1 MITLDRCRQLI
12 DTGYSLITV
21 GENKIPNIKWKQY
34 QSEQPDKDDFSKLY
48 DLPTTKNV
56 GIVTGFW
63 NVECL
68 DIDLK
73 VLPTLKE
80 QQDFWR
86 EFYSFVSDN
95 IDDFDKKFVIYKTI
109 NNGYHILYR
118 CATIGNNQKIA
129 KLEGHKEAIIETRG
143 VGGYVFVYG
152 NKVGELDYADIKEI
166 SPKEREVLLSC
177 AAVYD
182 HKEEPTDAPQD
193 YEPARVEN
201 EVTPWDDYNNRTNI
215 LDLVA
220 DEMKVIRATSR
231 HFLVKRHGA
240 TSPHSG
246 YVYRNSGC
254 MYLFSTGT
262 QYPAEKLLSP
272 FAVYAI
278 KHHHGDFSAAAK
290 DLYRQGYG
298 SRKIKRRE
306 KIDLPKIKQSD
317 LDFPIDIFP
326 DITQR
331 YILESERTLSLS
343 RDYMGCSLIWM
354 ISLCVGNTMSVE
366 IKKGWREKGVVWL
379 CLVGRAG
386 VGKTPSI
393 TQIIGPLES
402 VNNREIKRYQ
412 SELAKFAV
420 YDRLSKEEKKQ
431 TEEIKKPRKSQFIVN
446 DITLEALVESHQEQ
460 KKSIGVFKDEL
471 AGWFKDMNKYR
482 QGSDFEFHLSSWSGK
497 SVAMNRKTATS
508 SFVQHPFIPVLGGI
522 QPSILEKFSGD
533 DFKDSGFLDRLLI
546 SYPELT
552 VDNYNEDEMSES
564 LIHDWFDRTL
574 AFMQIMDNQ
583 VEMDAEG
590 EVMNQVITMDS
601 DAKKEW
607 VKAFNRITAM
617 QNSADESEFFKS
629 MLPKQ
634 KSYIPRFALLLHVF
648 SVCNDEQD
656 DLYQISAESVRK
668 AVKLSDYFIAHAKRV
683 KVESREIETVRKAI
697 KGIDDPLEKF
707 KAAHEANPDLSK
719 TKLADLLQVSRRT
732 VYRYFERVEK
742 ESKMK
747 EKSKNNDS

>member
-1 MITLDRCRQLI
+1 MITIDRCRQLI
-12 DTGYSLITV
+12 DSGFSLLTV
-21 GENKIPNIKWKQY
+21 GDNKIPNIKWKDY
-34 QSEQPDKDDFSKLY
+34 QSRQPEKEEFNSLY
-48 DLPTTKNV
+48 SLPTTKNV
-56 GIVTGFW
+56 GIITGFN

-86 EFYSFVSDN
+86 EFYSMLCDH
-95 IDDFDKKFVIYKTI
+95 IDDFDQKFVIYKTI

-129 KLEGHKEAIIETRG
+129 KLEGQTEAIIETRG
-143 VGGYVFVYG
+143 VGGYVFVYE
-152 NKVGELDYADIKEI
+152 NRVGQLDYTEIKEI
-166 SPKEREVLLSC
+166 SPKEREVLFGI
-177 AAVYD
+177 AALYD
-182 HKEEPTDAPQD
+182 YKDDPTDAPTD
-193 YEPARVEN
+193 YQPADVQH
-201 EVTPWDDYNNRTNI
+201 EVTPWEDYNNRTNI
-215 LDLVA
+215 LDLVS
-220 DEMKVIRATSR
+220 DEMKVIRATTR

-262 QYPAEKLLSP
+262 QYPAQKLLSP
-272 FAVYAI
+272 FSVYAI
-278 KHHHGDFSAAAK
+278 KHHSGDFSAAAK
-290 DLYRQGYG
+290 ELYGQGYG
-298 SRKIKRRE
+298 SRKIKPVS
-306 KIDLPKIKQSD
+306 KIDLPKIKQSH

-326 DITQR
+326 EITQK

-354 ISLCVGNTMSVE
+354 ISLVIGNTLSVE
-366 IKKGWREKGVVWL
+366 VKKGWIEKGVVWI

-402 VNNREIKRYQ
+402 INNREIKRYQ
-412 SELAKFAV
+412 SELAKFAI
-420 YDRLSKEEKKQ
+420 YDRLSKEEKKT
-431 TEEIKKPRKSQFIVN
+431 TEEIKKPHKSQFIVN
-446 DITLEALVESHQEQ
+446 DITLEALVESHQDQ

-546 SYPELT
+546 SYPDLS
-552 VDNYNEDEMSES
+552 VDSYNEAEMTDE
-564 LIHDWFDRTL
+564 LIRQWFDRSL
-574 AFMQIMDNQ
+574 AFLDIINTNFL
-583 VEMDAEG
+583 EMDSEG
-590 EVMNQVITMDS
+590 EVKNTIITFS
-601 DAKKEW
+601 SEAKKEW
-607 VKAFNRITAM
+607 IKAFNRITKM

-648 SVCNDEQD
+648 AVCNDIED
-656 DLYQISAESVRK
+656 DIYQISAASVRK

-683 KVESREIETVRKAI
+683 KSETREIESV
-697 KGIDDPLEKF
+697 
-707 KAAHEANPDLSK
+707 KAAVKGLNDPFEKYKAAVEANPDLSK

-732 VYRYFERVEK
+732 IYRYAERVK
-742 ESKMK
+742 KQ
-747 EKSKNNDS
+747 